1 LIDSIYAAPGA
12 IVLVEWLLA
21 AVLYVVGWYQSKY
34 GLRRVSDGLALAG
47 LVTALAS
54 VGWLA
59 WDVSPKLALARSS
72 LATGLAVSALA
83 VYAVLAHRRT
93 ERLSAFGML
102 GFAIPMQAYAVG
114 RLWWGVEVVPS
125 GIFLPLWVTLRTLTG
140 LVGYGALIVAATVI
154 ILSFAL
160 SRARGQLSADQ
171 LTAAAGLSTLEW
183 RSWRIALIALS
194 VSLSMELIRS
204 WWGLGQVMAGG
215 FVWALVTWLLLVA
228 GAYGL
233 AQGALRRR
241 PARVLLVLA
250 GAIAIVAAVMMGG
263 PLAGTDPLMGTGPLI
278 GAG

>member
-1 LIDSIYAAPGA
+1 MDSIYAAPGTM
-12 IVLVEWLLA
+12 VLVEWLLA
-21 AVLYVVGWYQSKY
+21 AVLYTVGWYQSKY

-83 VYAVLAHRRT
+83 VYAVVAHRRT
-93 ERLSAFGML
+93 ERLSALAML
-102 GFAIPMQAYAVG
+102 GFAIPLQAYAVG
-114 RLWWGVEVVPS
+114 RLWWGIEVAPPD
-125 GIFLPLWVTLRTLTG
+125 IFLPLWMTLRTLTG

-160 SRARGQLSADQ
+160 SRTRGQLSMDQ
-171 LTAAAGLSTLEW
+171 LTAAAGLSALEW

-194 VSLSMELIRS
+194 VSLSAGLIRS

-215 FVWALVTWLLLVA
+215 FVWALITWLLLVA

-233 AQGALRRR
+233 TQGALPRR

-250 GAIAIVAAVMMGG
+250 CAVAIIAVLTMS
-263 PLAGTDPLMGTGPLI
+263 DPLVGTGL
-278 GAG
+278 